1 MIPHY
6 LSLTNFLSYRDTA
19 ALDLSGI
26 HLACISG
33 LNGAGK
39 SSLLDGITW
48 ALFGRGRS
56 GDDNVVNRIAAGNG
70 KAAEVTFIFELEG
83 AVYRVIRRKAVG
95 KTTQLELHV
104 RGALAASADDQP
116 HWRTLTQTGVRETQ
130 RAIEE
135 LLRMQYDI
143 FTNASFLLQG
153 QADEFTTKTPNR
165 RKEILA
171 DILGV
176 NRWDAYK
183 ALASERR
190 KAAENEEK
198 VIDRRL
204 ADIDAELAQE
214 GERRRELEVA
224 EAYEQA
230 VAMQLTA
237 QDALVATLREKRALI
252 EQQRQQLARL
262 AAELERTQA
271 EVRRLAGDIAPRR
284 AELDSQR
291 ALIERAPAIT
301 AAHAAYQRV
310 VAELVTWQ
318 ERADEANALL
328 RERQP
333 FELAVA
339 KARTALEERVQ
350 TLAAQ
355 ETAAAGDLAD
365 RQRVARDL
373 AEHHTRLEAVEG
385 ELAALSEQQTAWQAA
400 RDRLK
405 TAEGDSALWQLE
417 RDQLAAQAE
426 EAERGRV
433 QREMIAD
440 SHAQAQQRLD
450 AAQAILIALA
460 AHEERRNS
468 ITYERAQLNGEL
480 EALRR
485 EGEERNERIER
496 LRVDEATGECPIC
509 GQPLTEEHRAS
520 VLKDLEA
527 EREASRARYRAA
539 QARLQALDKDEA
551 TISAETKRR
560 PQHEKER
567 DTQQRS
573 LANYAGQLAHID
585 ERLSSWA
592 SSRGR
597 DRLTELETLLASADV
612 AALRAEEARLRPV
625 AEDLRQKTRA
635 QQLLM
640 ADIRGLE
647 TQCEQLDKAAQEWAQ
662 TGRPALLAARRDLA
676 EERYAADAQAK
687 LAAVNERL
695 AAVAYDADAHAATR
709 NRLAQQSSA
718 PEEYQALQLAEAA
731 IKALTGA
738 LAELE
743 GRREGEMARAADL
756 EVQHASLSALLRD
769 AQAGVT
775 DLRAAE
781 AELARLRDEQAKA
794 IRVTSAARQKV
805 EVLADLRR
813 VQKDMRAERQALGGR
828 IGLLR
833 QLEDACGRNG
843 VQALLIETALPEI
856 EEHANELLYR
866 LSGGEMRVRFDTQRD
881 RKSDGGQIETLDIKI
896 SDSNGE
902 RPYENYSGGEKF
914 RVNFAIRL
922 ALSQVLARRAGARLQ
937 TLVIDEG
944 FGSQDPEGRQR
955 LVEAINAVQPEFA
968 CILVITHIDELRDKF
983 PARIEVEKTAA
994 GSRLEL
1000 VSV

>member
-19 ALDLSGI
+19 ALDLSGV

-83 AVYRVIRRKAVG
+83 AIYRVIRRKTVG

-104 RGALAASADDQP
+104 RGEEGGQP
-116 HWRTLTQTGVRETQ
+116 RWRTLTQSGVRETQ

-183 ALASERR
+183 ALAGERR

-224 EAYEQA
+224 ETYEQA
-230 VAMQLTA
+230 VAIQQAA
-237 QDALVATLREKRALI
+237 QDTLVATLREKRALI
-252 EQQRQQLARL
+252 EPQRQQLARMV
-262 AAELERTQA
+262 AELERTQA

-301 AAHAAYQRV
+301 AAHAAYQQSA
-310 VAELVTWQ
+310 AELATWQ
-318 ERADEANALL
+318 KRADEANALL

-333 FELAVA
+333 FELAIA

-350 TLAAQ
+350 TLAVQ
-355 ETAAAGDLAD
+355 EAAAAGDLAD
-365 RQRVARDL
+365 RQRIAGELTEHRDRL
-373 AEHHTRLEAVEG
+373 AAVEV
-385 ELAALSEQQTAWQAA
+385 ELTALGEQQVAWQAA

-417 RDQLAAQAE
+417 HDQLAAQAE
-426 EAERGRV
+426 EAERGRA

-440 SHAQAQQRLD
+440 SHAQAQRRLD
-450 AAQAILIALA
+450 AAQDILTTLA
-460 AHEERRNS
+460 AHEERR
-468 ITYERAQLNGEL
+468 IDMARERAQLNGEL
-480 EALRR
+480 DALRR
-485 EGEERNERIER
+485 AGEERNERIER
-496 LRVDEATGECPIC
+496 LRVDESTGECPIC

-520 VLKDLEA
+520 VLKDLED
-527 EREASRARYRAA
+527 EREASRARYREV

-551 TISAETKRR
+551 MISAETKRR

-585 ERLSSWA
+585 ERLSSWT

-597 DRLTELETLLASADV
+597 DRLTELGALLASTDV

-647 TQCEQLDKAAQEWAQ
+647 TRCEQLDKAAQQWAQ

-676 EERYAADAQAK
+676 EERYAADAQAR

-695 AAVAYDADAHAATR
+695 AAVGYDADAHAATR
-709 NRLAQQSSA
+709 NRLAEQSAA
-718 PEEYQALQLAEAA
+718 PEEYQALQRAEAT
-731 IKALTGA
+731 IKALADG

-743 GRREGEMARAADL
+743 RRREEQAERAADL
-756 EVQHASLSALLRD
+756 EAQHASLSALLRD
-769 AQAGVT
+769 AQTGVT

-781 AELARLRDEQAKA
+781 AELARLRDEQARA
-794 IRVTSAARQKV
+794 IRATSAARQKV

-813 VQKDMRAERQALGGR
+813 VQKDMRAERQAVGGR

-896 SDSNGE
+896 SDNSGE

-983 PARIEVEKTAA
+983 PARIEVEKTPA